1 MIRFIAY
8 LVTSMFMLRTRME
21 QARRDERG
29 LGTLEMVIIALGLF
43 LIATAAIAVITGAI
57 NTRINQI
64 Q

>member
-21 QARRDERG
+21 HARRDERG